1 MPSSFLAE
9 NNAPNP
15 IDTAEELIHDRDWLC
30 DRPVEEEILAEVKG
44 DWCDYRIWFT
54 WQAELDVLI
63 FSCAIDAKI
72 PESQHAALYP
82 MIAQMN
88 QKLWLGHFEL
98 CAEEGIITFRHA
110 LLLRGTAG
118 ASPEQ
123 LEDVIDIAVM
133 ECDRFYPAFQS
144 VLWGGRT
151 IKDAV
156 DIAMLEPVGEA

>member
-1 MPSSFLAE
+1 MSSSFLSDTTH
-9 NNAPNP
+9 NP
-15 IDTAEELIHDRDWLC
+15 IDTAEELIHNRDWLC

-54 WQAELDVLI
+54 WQAELGVLM
-63 FSCAIDAKI
+63 FSCAM
-72 PESQHAALYP
+72 ESKVPACHHQALYP

-88 QKLWLGHFEL
+88 QKLWLGHFDFCEEQGEL
-98 CAEEGIITFRHA
+98 TFRHA

-118 ASPEQ
+118 VSSEQ
-123 LEDVIDIAVM
+123 LEDMIDIAVM
-133 ECDRFYPAFQS
+133 ECDRFYPALQS

-151 IKDAV
+151 LKDAL